1 MKKDKLSLKDQNS
14 EVEVITML
22 GFKRTLISSRV
33 GAKHGY
39 QSQTSGYVLLE
50 SITRNEKEK
59 LLKIIFRIEI

>member
-1 MKKDKLSLKDQNS
+1 MKKDKLNFKDQNG

-33 GAKHGY
+33 GSKHGY

-50 SITRNEKEK
+50 SITRNEKKK
-59 LLKIIFRIEI
+59 LLKKISN